1 MLTETNK
8 PGINVNDCSCL
19 QTYTYVTCLQ
29 GSTMMLDSPEESMCD
44 DDVVD
49 AAVESDKKRKTEAN
63 YICFAEYKAD
73 IYKYLREKEV
83 MFEDC

>member
-1 MLTETNK
+1 
-8 PGINVNDCSCL
+8 
-19 QTYTYVTCLQ
+19 
-29 GSTMMLDSPEESMCD
+29 MMLDSPEESMCD
-44 DDVVD
+44 DVGD
-49 AAVESDKKRKTEAN
+49 AAIESDKKRKTDEN